1 MKLNRLVIS
10 GTYKNIQAG
19 VLVFSNNNYTALVG
33 ANGSGKSNWI
43 EAIAWVMTHLFRE
56 ESVSGDTST

>member
-19 VLVFSNNNYTALVG
+19 VLMFSNNNYTALVE
-33 ANGSGKSNWI
+33 AIGSGKSNWI
-43 EAIAWVMTHLFRE
+43 EAIAWVMTHLFKE
-56 ESVSGDTST
+56 DSVSGNTSS